1 MIMVQG
7 PSRGEMQDGID
18 DASREPEDEEDHV
31 PDHGQ
36 DFPWRALAL
45 ARAQAQ
51 APRGRQHTARCH
63 PLANLKTALLVRR
76 ASISLRVCV
85 RDA

>member
-1 MIMVQG
+1 MVMVQG
-7 PSRGEMQDGID
+7 PSCGEMQDGID

-36 DFPWRALAL
+36 ALPWWALAL

-51 APRGRQHTARCH
+51 APRGGQRTARCH
-63 PLANLKTALLVRR
+63 PLANLETVLLVHHP
-76 ASISLRVCV
+76 SVSLRVCV
-85 RDA
+85 CDA